1 MDVTPTLAGFT
12 TFCRDIV
19 GISIAAM
26 PDNDP
31 GFQQALDYANEWIPN
46 QLAVYSPALYTAAI
60 YNWAASLLIQFQP
73 DQSGQVFF
81 VNARKSFGIGNFVPG
96 VISSASNEAT
106 SQSMTVGKGL
116 SNMSLTDMQRVKD
129 PYGRNALAILMDL
142 GTLWGLS

>member
-1 MDVTPTLAGFT
+1 MDTSPTLAGFT
-12 TFCRDIV
+12 TFCRSIV
-19 GISIAAM
+19 GISTSVM
-26 PDNDP
+26 PDNDA

-46 QLAVYSPALYTAAI
+46 QIAIYSPPLYTAAV
-60 YNWAASLLIQFQP
+60 YNWAASLLIQYQP

-81 VNARKSFGIGNFVPG
+81 SNARNSFGISNFVPG

-129 PYGRNALAILMDL
+129 PYGRNALAILMDI
-142 GTLWGLS
+142 GSLWGLS